1 MKWSFY
7 SRRKRISLDSFLKDC
22 DSISAALKKFESLG
36 IESPELSQIEIHF
49 QKSQEKEAKAKEKIK
64 DEAPVSKPS
73 VSRATRKNTKKASSP
88 GKSTTD
94 TSSRSESKRVPRS
107 QKKPDSNLEVDILS
121 RLDSEELTE
130 EKDEK
135 KPYFRKIIKPEKK

>member
-22 DSISAALKKFESLG
+22 DSVSAALKKFEALG
-36 IESPELSQIEIHF
+36 IEAPELSQVEMYF
-49 QKSQEKEAKAKEKIK
+49 QKSQEKETKAKEKIK
-64 DEAPVSKPS
+64 DEVPVSKPS
-73 VSRATRKNTKKASSP
+73 VSRTTRKNTKKASSSR
-88 GKSTTD
+88 KSTAG
-94 TSSRSESKRVPRS
+94 TSSRSVSKRAPRS
-107 QKKPDSNLEVDILS
+107 QKKVDTNLEVDILS
-121 RLDSEELTE
+121 RLDSEELVE